1 MLTKTVYVNDVP
13 IGSAST
19 WSEAKSLVVKSGI
32 SFAGK
37 PSTAEGLTGFFIYG
51 TAVSARE
58 RKGRPV
64 PG

>member
-1 MLTKTVYVNDVP
+1 MLTKTVYVNGVP

-32 SFAGK
+32 SFVGK

-51 TAVSARE
+51 TPSATE
-58 RKGRPV
+58 RKGRPA

>member
-1 MLTKTVYVNDVP
+1 MLFKTVYVNDVP

-32 SFAGK
+32 SFVGK

-51 TAVSARE
+51 TRSENE
-58 RKGRPV
+58 RKGGPIS
-64 PG
+64 G